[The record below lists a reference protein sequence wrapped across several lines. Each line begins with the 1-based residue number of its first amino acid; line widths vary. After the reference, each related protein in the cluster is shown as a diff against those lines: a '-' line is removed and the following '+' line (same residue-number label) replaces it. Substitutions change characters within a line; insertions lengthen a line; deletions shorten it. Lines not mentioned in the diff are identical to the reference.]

1 MLFCDSVQHMFR
13 VSRFITPE
21 IEVQVEEDMGEQD
34 VGRDQEEED
43 MVGQG
48 VDKDQAEVHMVVAGQ
63 AVIWGAEVMGI
74 QLVEGE
80 DTSRVREVNGKE
92 DVGMEGME
100 DQIRVVKHSCKST
113 QL

>member
-1 MLFCDSVQHMFR
+1 MFR
-13 VSRFITPE
+13 VSRFIIQE

-48 VDKDQAEVHMVVAGQ
+48 VDKDQAEEDMVTVGPADIQ
-63 AVIWGAEVMGI
+63 GAEVMAI

-80 DTSRVREVNGKE
+80 DISLVKGVSGKE
-92 DVGMEGME
+92 GGAMGDTE
-100 DQIRVVKHSCKST
+100 DMIRVVKHSCKST

>member
-1 MLFCDSVQHMFR
+1 MFR
-13 VSRFITPE
+13 VRRFIIQE
-21 IEVQVEEDMGEQD
+21 IKVLAEEDMGEQD

-63 AVIWGAEVMGI
+63 VVIWGADGMDI

-80 DTSRVREVNGKE
+80 DISRVREVNGKE
-92 DVGMEGME
+92 DVGMGDME
-100 DQIRVVKHSCKST
+100 DQIRVVKHS
-113 QL
+113 